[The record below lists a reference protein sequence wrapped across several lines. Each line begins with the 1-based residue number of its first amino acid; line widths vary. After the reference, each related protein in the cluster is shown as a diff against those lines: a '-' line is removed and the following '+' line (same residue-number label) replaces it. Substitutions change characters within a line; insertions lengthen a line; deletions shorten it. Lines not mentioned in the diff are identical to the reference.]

1 MRDTECTISSRI
13 LLSSL
18 QYSVYLTE
26 IIGVSVNRLI
36 LKYEKEPPCQR
47 FPISDI
53 ADQSDI
59 VLPDLPAFL
68 AFLFFR
74 DPFVS

>member
-13 LLSSL
+13 LLSGL

-36 LKYEKEPPCQR
+36 LKYEKETPCQR
-47 FPISDI
+47 LPISDI
-53 ADQSDI
+53 ADQPDI